1 MREICAQTLYF
12 EEEFP
17 EEPGDW
23 GRDEREVKEPRTP
36 EPGSVILTGAEKEA
50 SEGRN
55 FVPEHFYRPARQKGT
70 LRRVRYYE
78 KLCLRR
84 KNERK
89 GRSRLSALRI

>member
-36 EPGSVILTGAEKEA
+36 EPGSVILNRSGKGSIGGKKFLYRSIFTV
-50 SEGRN
+50 R
-55 FVPEHFYRPARQKGT
+55 PDRREH
-70 LRRVRYYE
+70 
-78 KLCLRR
+78 
-84 KNERK
+84 
-89 GRSRLSALRI
+89 

>member
-36 EPGSVILTGAEKEA
+36 EPGSVILTGAERKHRREEILYR
-50 SEGRN
+50 SIFTVR
-55 FVPEHFYRPARQKGT
+55 PDRREH
-70 LRRVRYYE
+70 
-78 KLCLRR
+78 
-84 KNERK
+84 
-89 GRSRLSALRI
+89 